1 MSNLKELTKEQH
13 TNAERQAF
21 VKVLMSGKINPQF
34 YATYLWNQHKK
45 YDLLEAMAAVNGIWL
60 DIPYPIQRKM
70 AIEQDFLELWDDKE
84 NPPAI
89 VPSTHEYIEHMRDI
103 MSDKEK
109 VMAHIYVL
117 HMGDLS
123 GGQIISRMVPGEG
136 RMYQFEGD
144 VNEIKDKIRAKT
156 NDDMADEAK
165 YVFESATKLFQ
176 ELMELDIEHY
186 LEPVDSVSE

>member
-21 VKVLMSGKINPQF
+21 VNVLMSGKINPKF

-45 YDLLEAMAAVNGIWL
+45 YDLLEAMATLNGLL
-60 DIPYPIQRKM
+60 DDLPDIRRKM
-70 AIEQDFLELWDDKE
+70 KIEADFLELWKDDE
-84 NPPAI
+84 PPVL
-89 VPSTHEYIEHMRDI
+89 VPSTEEYIMHMREI
-103 MSDKEK
+103 MHDADKL
-109 VMAHIYVL
+109 MAHIYVL

-123 GGQIISRMVPGEG
+123 GGQMIAKRAPGEG

-144 VNEIKDKIRAKT
+144 KTALKEAIRAKT
-156 NDDMADEAK
+156 TDAMADEAK
-165 YVFESATKLFQ
+165 YVFESATNLFK

-186 LEPVDSVSE
+186 LEQTD

>member
-45 YDLLEAMAAVNGIWL
+45 YDILEAMAAVNGIFIDL
-60 DIPYPIQRKM
+60 PPGISRKM
-70 AIEQDFLELWDDKE
+70 RIEEDFLELWEDKE
-84 NPPAI
+84 NPPVL
-89 VPSTHEYIEHMRDI
+89 VPSTHKYIEHMRTI
-103 MSDKEK
+103 MHDPQAI
-109 VMAHIYVL
+109 MAHIYVL

-123 GGQIISRMVPGEG
+123 GGQMIAKRAPGEG
-136 RMYQFEGD
+136 RMYQFDGD
-144 VNEIKDKIRAKT
+144 INQVKEAIRAKT
-156 NDDMADEAK
+156 TDDMADEAR
-165 YVFESATKLFQ
+165 YVFESAATLFK

-186 LEPVDSVSE
+186 LE

>member
-21 VKVLMSGKINPQF
+21 VNVLMSGKINPEL

-45 YDLLEAMAAVNGIWL
+45 YDLLEALATAHGLL
-60 DIPYPIQRKM
+60 DNLIDIRRKLK
-70 AIEQDFLELWDDKE
+70 IEQDFLELWKKDT
-84 NPPAI
+84 PP
-89 VPSTHEYIEHMRDI
+89 VLVESTSEYIRHMKEI
-103 MSDKEK
+103 MDNPDKI
-109 VMAHIYVL
+109 MAHLYVL

-123 GGQIISRMVPGEG
+123 GGQMIAKRAPGEG

-144 VNEIKDKIRAKT
+144 KAALKEAIRAKT
-156 NDDMADEAK
+156 TDAMADEAK
-165 YVFESATKLFQ
+165 YVFESATNLFK

-186 LEPVDSVSE
+186 LEQTD